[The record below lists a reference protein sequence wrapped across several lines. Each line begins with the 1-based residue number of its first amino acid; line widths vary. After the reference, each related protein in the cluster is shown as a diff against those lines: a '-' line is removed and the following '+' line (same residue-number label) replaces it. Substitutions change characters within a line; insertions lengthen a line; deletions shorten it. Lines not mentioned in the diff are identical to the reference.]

1 MNGYNYNPYAPMYQ
15 QDTMQLQDRLNQLQ
29 QMQQQYNK
37 PMPETQVPTQNVNW
51 IQVAGIEGAKN
62 QIVQPGATA
71 WMMDNNAP
79 FFYVKSVDGM
89 GSATFKAFRFE
100 EIPPEATQNAQKQ
113 NVNYDNRYVTR
124 TEFEE
129 LLAKLGEQPEK
140 GELSN
145 E

>member
-71 WMMDNNAP
+71 RSHADSP
-79 FFYVKSVDGM
+79 K
-89 GSATFKAFRFE
+89 
-100 EIPPEATQNAQKQ
+100 
-113 NVNYDNRYVTR
+113 
-124 TEFEE
+124 TER
-129 LLAKLGEQPEK
+129 KL
-140 GELSN
+140 
-145 E
+145 